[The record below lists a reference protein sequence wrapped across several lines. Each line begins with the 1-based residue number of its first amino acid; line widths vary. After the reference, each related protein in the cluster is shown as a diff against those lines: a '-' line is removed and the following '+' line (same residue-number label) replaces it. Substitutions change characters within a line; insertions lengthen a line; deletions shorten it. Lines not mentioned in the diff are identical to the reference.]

1 MSVQQIVTY
10 EHKQK
15 GEKIIDFKQSCVSCA
30 GQNVAALASIN
41 RDDLHVG
48 RADRQAADL
57 LDDDVVRRAGF
68 GQAGFGQVS
77 FVDII
82 VVIVVPAAVVVVPI
96 RQDDG
101 VGV

>member
-1 MSVQQIVTY
+1 MNTKK
-10 EHKQK
+10 E
-15 GEKIIDFKQSCVSCA
+15 EKIIDFKQSCVSCA

-57 LDDDVVRRAGF
+57 LDDDLVQGAGF

-77 FVDII
+77 FVAA
-82 VVIVVPAAVVVVPI
+82 VIVIVAPAAAVVVPVH
-96 RQDDG
+96 QYDG
-101 VGV
+101 VSVRLD